1 MAKGKKK
8 LSAKPAKVKPK
19 LTEASAPEQ
28 PLRFKALQAPGLP
41 KGPQGLPGGPIGL
54 PEAITNLEAR
64 AERPPI
70 AAEDRAL
77 LNDRPIIIQTVVQP
91 VPEPVAS
98 PPPPPPP
105 PPTPVEP
112 AVAPPV
118 EPTVVPAK
126 RKPRASRQVRQA
138 LRVLALLYPRDKC
151 PEGIPDAVTTKKLV
165 WDIENRMKIEA
176 VNVKN
181 RTELLPAPKWD
192 AVDKARKIFNP
203 PKSEAP

>member
-91 VPEPVAS
+91 VPEPVAY
-98 PPPPPPP
+98 
-105 PPTPVEP
+105 T
-112 AVAPPV
+112 
-118 EPTVVPAK
+118 TTTTTTTTDTC
-126 RKPRASRQVRQA
+126 RAGCRAACRADRSSGKTQA
-138 LRVLALLYPRDKC
+138 ARIQASETSAQGLSAALSQ
-151 PEGIPDAVTTKKLV
+151 G
-165 WDIENRMKIEA
+165 
-176 VNVKN
+176 
-181 RTELLPAPKWD
+181 
-192 AVDKARKIFNP
+192 
-203 PKSEAP
+203 